1 MTLRLL
7 AFDTATETLHLSLRI
22 GASLSVRREPGGA
35 KASSLLLPA
44 IQSLLAEAGLRVAD
58 LDAIAF
64 GRGPGAFTGLRTAC
78 AVAQGLA
85 EAANR
90 PVLAL
95 DTLALLAESARRS
108 GAPSQLWT
116 AVDARMGEVYAARWS
131 AGATPGHWIRDTD
144 VLLCTPQAL
153 RAAVQADG
161 VPLAGPALTAYA
173 AELQDLGDPAWAG
186 LEPDGASLDVV
197 ATAAWARGEALDAT
211 QALPL
216 YVRDKVA
223 QTTAE
228 RTAVRHAGAA
238 A

>member
-7 AFDTATETLHLSLRI
+7 AFETATEILHLSLRV
-22 GASLSVRREPGGA
+22 GPALVVRREPGGA
-35 KASSLLLPA
+35 KASSSLLPA

-85 EAANR
+85 EAAGR
-90 PVLAL
+90 PVLSL
-95 DTLALLAESARRS
+95 DTLALLAESARRV
-108 GAPSQLWT
+108 GAPTRLWT
-116 AVDARMGEVYAARWS
+116 AVDARMGEVYAARWL
-131 AGATPGHWIRDTD
+131 AGDGPGHWIRETE
-144 VLLCTPQAL
+144 VQLCAPQAL
-153 RAAVQADG
+153 RAAVLADG
-161 VPLAGPALTAYA
+161 LPLAGPALAAYA
-173 AELQDLGDPAWAG
+173 ADLQDLGDPAWAG
-186 LEPDGASLDVV
+186 LEPDGASLDAV
-197 ATAAWARGEALDAT
+197 AAAAWARGEALDAS

-228 RTAVRHAGAA
+228 RLAGRAPGAA

>member
-7 AFDTATETLHLSLRI
+7 AFDTATEILHLSLRV
-22 GASLSVRREPGGA
+22 GATLTVMREPGGA

-44 IQSLLAEAGLRVAD
+44 IQRLLAEADLRMVD

-85 EAANR
+85 EAVDK

-95 DTLALLAESARRS
+95 DTLALLAESARRV
-108 GAPSQLWT
+108 GAPARLWT

-131 AGATPGHWIRDTD
+131 AAATPGHWVRDSE
-144 VLLCTPQAL
+144 VLLCAPQAL
-153 RAAVQADG
+153 REAVSADG
-161 VPLAGPALTAYA
+161 LPLAGPALNAYA
-173 AELQDLGDPAWAG
+173 ADLQDLGDPAWAA
-186 LEPDGASLDVV
+186 LEPDGASLDAV
-197 ATAAWARGEALDAT
+197 AASAWARGEALDAT
-211 QALPL
+211 LALPL

-228 RTAVRHAGAA
+228 RAAGRQAGAA